1 MNVESNRENY
11 PEGTRIRLNSMCG
24 EDIRRMPPGLK
35 GVVTHVDDIGQ
46 IHVKWENGSTLALN
60 TDADT
65 FEKMPDDHKLKV
77 LLVPVGKI
85 PRVVEINDELED
97 MQKLV
102 GGYIEEYMPFDE
114 DVAIICN
121 EEGKFNGMKPN
132 RAVRD
137 DEHDYM
143 DIIYGDFFLVLAP
156 IDDENFKSLPAD
168 LVAKY
173 QEIFK
178 TPERLVRENGVSKMV
193 PMTPQK
199 DNRER

>member
-1 MNVESNRENY
+1 MNVDEITKQVNAVQMKVDSLISKPEDNRL
-11 PEGTRIRLNSMCG
+11 T
-24 EDIRRMPPGLK
+24 
-35 GVVTHVDDIGQ
+35 
-46 IHVKWENGSTLALN
+46 
-60 TDADT
+60 
-65 FEKMPDDHKLKV
+65 V
-77 LLVPVGKI
+77 LLVPVGKP
-85 PRVVEINDELED
+85 PRVVKIDDELEA
-97 MQKLV
+97 MQDLV

-132 RAVRD
+132 RAVRN

>member
-1 MNVESNRENY
+1 MS
-11 PEGTRIRLNSMCG
+11 
-24 EDIRRMPPGLK
+24 D
-35 GVVTHVDDIGQ
+35 
-46 IHVKWENGSTLALN
+46 
-60 TDADT
+60 
-65 FEKMPDDHKLKV
+65 EKMKV
-77 LLVPVGKI
+77 LLVKPGEYA
-85 PRVVEINDELED
+85 REAEIGSNLEA
-97 MQKLV
+97 MQAAV
-102 GGYIEEYMPFDE
+102 GGWIEEYMPFDE

-132 RAVRD
+132 RAVRN